1 MPQKAPGK
9 AHRKGL
15 TLLEIADMFRDEQAA
30 RQWIEREFW
39 PDGPFCP
46 KCGSFNV
53 QANIKHKTATHRCRD
68 CCSGPSGKTK
78 TMFTVRVGT
87 VMEGTRL
94 PYRSWA
100 IAIYLLT
107 TNLKGVSSMKLHRE
121 LGITQKSAWFMLHR
135 LRKAAESCA
144 GMFTGPVEADE
155 TYIGGKRAN
164 MSNAKRRGLAD
175 AGFGRGP
182 SGKTAVVG
190 VKDRATKQVRAK
202 VTERLDAPSL
212 QGFVVEHTAPDATV
226 YTDEASAYEGLPRP
240 HESVKHSASE
250 YVRGQIHTNGVESFW
265 SMMKR
270 GYIGIYHKMS
280 PKHLHRYVSEFAGR
294 HNDRESDTADQMCS
308 LVRGMAGKSLT
319 YDELIAPNG
328 LDSGARGG

>member
-1 MPQKAPGK
+1 M
-9 AHRKGL
+9 
-15 TLLEIADMFRDEQAA
+15 
-30 RQWIEREFW
+30 
-39 PDGPFCP
+39 
-46 KCGSFNV
+46 
-53 QANIKHKTATHRCRD
+53 
-68 CCSGPSGKTK
+68 
-78 TMFTVRVGT
+78 
-87 VMEGTRL
+87 

-135 LRKAAESCA
+135 LRKAAESSS
-144 GMFTGPVEADE
+144 GMFSGPVEADE
-155 TYIGGKRAN
+155 TYIGGKRKN
-164 MSNAKRRGLAD
+164 MSNAKRRELAD
-175 AGFGRGP
+175 AGVGRGP

-202 VTERLDAPSL
+202 VTEKLDAPAL
-212 QGFVVEHTAPDATV
+212 QGFVIEHTAPDATV

-280 PKHLHRYVSEFAGR
+280 PKHLHRYVNEFAGR
-294 HNDRESDTADQMCS
+294 HNDRESDTADQMGN

-319 YDELIAPNG
+319 YGELIASNG